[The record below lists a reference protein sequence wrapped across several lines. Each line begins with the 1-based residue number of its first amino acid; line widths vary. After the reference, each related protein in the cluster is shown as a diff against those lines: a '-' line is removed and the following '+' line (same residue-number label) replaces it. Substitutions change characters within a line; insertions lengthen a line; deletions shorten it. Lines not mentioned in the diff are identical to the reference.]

1 MLGFC
6 CDDSRTKR
14 GEGTSRGEEV
24 VRLAPEEGRVAS
36 TVLCESEQWL
46 CDRLGEGDE
55 QRSWMRGP
63 RASECERRGNQTR
76 TEPTG
81 VIACEREGEVRAF
94 CRWWKE
100 RKKRRRKDGVR
111 VSEVQREDG

>member
-14 GEGTSRGEEV
+14 GERTSKGEGV
-24 VRLAPEEGRVAS
+24 VRLAPEEGRVTS

-46 CDRLGEGDE
+46 CDRLDEGGE
-55 QRSWMRGP
+55 QRSWMGGP
-63 RASECERRGNQTR
+63 TISECERRGIRTG

-100 RKKRRRKDGVR
+100 RKKKRKEGAR